1 MNGHKNQ
8 NKGQGN
14 QKNDENKNKTFAE
27 LAEDASKHFGTLKNE
42 IFQFEESQKIDELFQ
57 KTEEFVKNYG
67 KDVTTHQLR
76 NIYQEIKKANSL
88 MDLKLLRPNLAYIA
102 GRLEKNEKGKA
113 FVAFIDNLIREV
125 KEKQVENFKSFM
137 ESVVAYHKFYH
148 GSNK

>member
-1 MNGHKNQ
+1 MNKYNNPNQ
-8 NKGQGN
+8 NKGQD
-14 QKNDENKNKTFAE
+14 QDKTFAE
-27 LAEDASKHFGTLKNE
+27 LAKEASKHFGTLKNE
-42 IFQFEESQKIDELFQ
+42 IFQFEKSQKIDELFQ

-102 GRLEKNEKGKA
+102 GRLEPKNINGKI
-113 FVAFIDNLIREV
+113 FTAFIDSLI
-125 KEKQVENFKSFM
+125 KELKESGEVENFKSFM